1 MMNFNS
7 RNAQKKDKQAVE
19 NKGATLIAA
28 NAELVGDLTF
38 ADQLIV
44 NGTVKGNVRTA
55 QGGQGTLTVSDQ
67 GAIEGQ
73 VRVPT
78 VIINGRVVG
87 DVYADKHLEL
97 DAKARIEGNLFYR
110 VIEVVKGARVQG
122 RMIFVESGEMPVG
135 AGAESAG
142 QPHPHPDPAS
152 DAAEIKALPAGKA
165 AK

>member
-1 MMNFNS
+1 MMN
-7 RNAQKKDKQAVE
+7 RNKDKPAVDS
-19 NKGATLIAA
+19 KGATLIAA
-28 NAELVGDLTF
+28 NAEVVGDLTF

-73 VRVPT
+73 IRVPT
-78 VIINGRVVG
+78 VIINGRVIG

-122 RMIFVESGEMPVG
+122 RMAFVESGEMPPG
-135 AGAESAG
+135 QAAGSVA
-142 QPHPHPDPAS
+142 AS
-152 DAAEIKALPAGKA
+152 DAAAIKAVPAGKA
-165 AK
+165 AS